1 MTIRALLHQTAGLAA
16 DYLEELPD
24 RPAGWLADVEE
35 LRSRLGGPLPETPTA
50 PPEVIADLA
59 AGAQPGLVASPGGR
73 YFGFVIGA
81 TEPAALAADWL
92 TSAWDQNAGLYV
104 CCPASAVVEEVAGAW
119 LAELLWVPAGGGCGL
134 APGGQRA

>member
-50 PPEVIADLA
+50 PREVVADLA
-59 AGAQPGLVASPGGR
+59 AGVQPGLVASPGGR
-73 YFGFVIGA
+73 YFGFVIGG
-81 TEPAALAADWL
+81 TEPAARAA
-92 TSAWDQNAGLYV
+92 
-104 CCPASAVVEEVAGAW
+104 AW
-119 LAELLWVPAGGGCGL
+119 LASGWGTDAG
-134 APGGQRA
+134 A